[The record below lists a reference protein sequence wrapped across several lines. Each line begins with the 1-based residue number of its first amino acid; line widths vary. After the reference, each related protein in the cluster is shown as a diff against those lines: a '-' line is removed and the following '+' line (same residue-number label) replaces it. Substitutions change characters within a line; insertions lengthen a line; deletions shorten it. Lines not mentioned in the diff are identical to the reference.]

1 MKEITSQQ
9 FEHEVLNSF
18 ILSLWTF
25 GPNGVNHVK
34 QFSKIKSV
42 PTLTAMSI
50 RFYFLYMSDKK
61 HD

>member
-9 FEHEVLNSF
+9 LEHEVLSSI
-18 ILSLWTF
+18 ILFLWTF
-25 GPNGVNHVK
+25 GSNGVNHVK
-34 QFSKIKSV
+34 QFSKIKFV

-50 RFYFLYMSDKK
+50 RFYFLYMSDEK